1 MTPPGLIERE
11 YRASVK
17 HRDVFD
23 KLCIPSCV
31 HAREFAEWSASIYVC
46 RYSLVLSR
54 ILWSYTRAYNVK
66 CIYVTRVK
74 TSKNIYAQIAQL
86 GARGGEEEEGER
98 GGSLTHSASSV
109 PILPVTFPPLHLP
122 LPPDR
127 WTTVAAAA
135 TATASIIT
143 ALRFVVV
150 PRMRGLCACMRK
162 ILYIPQC
169 IRCWHLRFAVMLYLF
184 RTCYVLSYSNHCEN
198 HLSRLLNLKL
208 HD

>member
-1 MTPPGLIERE
+1 VTPPGLIERE

-23 KLCIPSCV
+23 KLCIPSYV

-86 GARGGEEEEGER
+86 RARGGEEEEGER
-98 GGSLTHSASSV
+98 GRFINPLRILRAYPSRNFSAPSS
-109 PILPVTFPPLHLP
+109 PSPPPPTAGQLLLLLLLLLHLLLPHYDLSSCHVCAVFAHVCGRYCTFRSVYVVDTFALLSCCIYSVRVTFYHIP
-122 LPPDR
+122 
-127 WTTVAAAA
+127 
-135 TATASIIT
+135 II
-143 ALRFVVV
+143 A
-150 PRMRGLCACMRK
+150 K
-162 ILYIPQC
+162 IIYQG
-169 IRCWHLRFAVMLYLF
+169 F
-184 RTCYVLSYSNHCEN
+184 
-198 HLSRLLNLKL
+198 
-208 HD
+208 